1 MAGET
6 GRGGGAVATEVALVF
21 AAVFWGLNFA
31 ATKFATGSIPPL
43 VLVGVR
49 FTLGGVLLYGAL
61 RFMEP
66 KSRLAKKDLLPMAAL
81 GCFGVAVA
89 QTGFT
94 YGLSLASAASTGL
107 IFATAPVW
115 GLLLG
120 SLLGLE
126 RPTAKGILG
135 VGLSIAGVATVVSEG
150 LGTGGDSLLGEGVVL
165 VAAVCVGA
173 YAVLSMP
180 LLERHSPLAV
190 ATYPVLFGAPVLLL
204 LSSPQ
209 LVGMRWGE
217 VGVWPL
223 LAVGYAAVFATAFAF
238 TAWQRGISRIGANR
252 VLVYQYLITLVGVT
266 SGIVFFGE
274 TLGWNKIVGGAVILL
289 GVYLARR

>member
-1 MAGET
+1 VSGS
-6 GRGGGAVATEVALVF
+6 RDRGAVATEVALVF

-31 ATKFATGSIPPL
+31 ATKYAAEAIPPMML
-43 VLVGVR
+43 V
-49 FTLGGVLLYGAL
+49 AL
-61 RFMEP
+61 RFSVGGGIMYGVLRILEP
-66 KSRLAKKDLLPMAAL
+66 KSRLARGDLLPLAAL
-81 GCFGVAVA
+81 GCFGVATA

-94 YGLSLASAASTGL
+94 FGLSLTSAASTGL

-120 SLLGLE
+120 V
-126 RPTAKGILG
+126 A
-135 VGLSIAGVATVVSEG
+135 LSVAGVAAVVSEG
-150 LGTGGDSLLGEGVVL
+150 LWAGGTNLLGDAFVL

-180 LLERHSPLAV
+180 LLERYSPLAV
-190 ATYPVLFGAPVLLL
+190 ATYPVLFGAPFLLL
-204 LSSPQ
+204 LSVPSVP
-209 LVGMRWGE
+209 GTEWERIGA
-217 VGVWPL
+217 GPL

-252 VLVYQYLITLVGVT
+252 VLVYQYLITTVGVT

-274 TLGWNKIVGGAVILL
+274 SLGWNKIVGGAVILL

>member
-1 MAGET
+1 ML
-6 GRGGGAVATEVALVF
+6 R
-21 AAVFWGLNFA
+21 
-31 ATKFATGSIPPL
+31 
-43 VLVGVR
+43 
-49 FTLGGVLLYGAL
+49 LL
-61 RFMEP
+61 EP
-66 KSRLAKKDLLPMAAL
+66 KSRLSKKDLLPMAAL
-81 GCFGVAVA
+81 GCFGVATA

-94 YGLSLASAASTGL
+94 FGVSLAGAASTGL

-126 RPTAKGILG
+126 RPTTRNVLG
-135 VGLSIAGVATVVSEG
+135 VGLSVAGVAAIVSEG
-150 LGTGGDSLLGEGVVL
+150 LGSGNTNLLGDGLVL
-165 VAAVCVGA
+165 MAAVCVGA

-190 ATYPVLFGAPVLLL
+190 ATYPVLFGTPMLLL

-238 TAWQRGISRIGANR
+238 AAWQRGISRVGANR

-266 SGIVFFGE
+266 SGVVFFGE
-274 TLGWNKIVGGAVILL
+274 TLGWNKIIGGAVILL
-289 GVYLARR
+289 GIYLARR